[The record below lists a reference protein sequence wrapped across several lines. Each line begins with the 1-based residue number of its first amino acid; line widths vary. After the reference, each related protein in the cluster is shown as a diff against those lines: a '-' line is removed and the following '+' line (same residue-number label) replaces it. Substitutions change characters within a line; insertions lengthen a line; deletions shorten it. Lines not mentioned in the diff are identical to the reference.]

1 MYMKIKI
8 YLKDLF
14 SYLKNLSIPKKI
26 LLFFFI
32 LLNLI
37 ELVCSI
43 SALLGL
49 YSNDYSPFN
58 RIYSTDIFDY
68 LLDYRVYYSAFVSF
82 TYFLIT
88 ILLKKFN
95 YFNCIIIALLLSM
108 HPIVSL
114 FIGWFPMIME
124 DIFG

>member
-1 MYMKIKI
+1 MKIKI

-14 SYLKNLSIPKKI
+14 SYLKNLSIPKKF

-95 YFNCIIIALLLSM
+95 YFNCIIITLLLSM

>member
-1 MYMKIKI
+1 MKIKI

-14 SYLKNLSIPKKI
+14 SYLKNLSIPKKF

-32 LLNLI
+32 FLNLI

>member
-1 MYMKIKI
+1 MKIKI

-58 RIYSTDIFDY
+58 KIYSTDIFDY

>member
-1 MYMKIKI
+1 MKIKI

-14 SYLKNLSIPKKI
+14 SYLKNLSIPKKF

-95 YFNCIIIALLLSM
+95 YLNCIIIALLLSM

>member
-1 MYMKIKI
+1 MKIKI

-43 SALLGL
+43 SALLDL

>member
-1 MYMKIKI
+1 MKIKL

-14 SYLKNLSIPKKI
+14 SYLKNLSIPKKF

>member
-1 MYMKIKI
+1 MKIKI

>member
-1 MYMKIKI
+1 MKIKI

-14 SYLKNLSIPKKI
+14 SYLKNLRIPKKI

>member
-1 MYMKIKI
+1 MKIKI

-88 ILLKKFN
+88 ILMKKFN

>member
-1 MYMKIKI
+1 MKIKI

-88 ILLKKFN
+88 IVLKKFN

>member
-1 MYMKIKI
+1 MRIKI

>member
-1 MYMKIKI
+1 MKIKI

-58 RIYSTDIFDY
+58 RIYSTDLFDY

>member
-1 MYMKIKI
+1 MKIKI

-14 SYLKNLSIPKKI
+14 SYLKNLSIPKKF

>member
-1 MYMKIKI
+1 MKIKI

-88 ILLKKFN
+88 ILLKKLN
-95 YFNCIIIALLLSM
+95 YLNCIIIALLLSM

>member
-1 MYMKIKI
+1 MKIKI

-26 LLFFFI
+26 LLFLFI

>member
-1 MYMKIKI
+1 MKIKI

-88 ILLKKFN
+88 ILMNKFN
-95 YFNCIIIALLLSM
+95 YLNCIIIALLLSM

>member
-1 MYMKIKI
+1 MKIKI

-95 YFNCIIIALLLSM
+95 YFNYIIIALLLSM

>member
-1 MYMKIKI
+1 MKIKI

-88 ILLKKFN
+88 TLLKKFN

>member
-1 MYMKIKI
+1 MKIKI

-14 SYLKNLSIPKKI
+14 SYLKNLSIQKKI

>member
-1 MYMKIKI
+1 MKIKI

-14 SYLKNLSIPKKI
+14 SYLKNLSIPKKF
-26 LLFFFI
+26 LLFFYI

>member
-1 MYMKIKI
+1 MKIKI

-32 LLNLI
+32 LLNSI

-95 YFNCIIIALLLSM
+95 YLNCIIIALLLSM

>member
-1 MYMKIKI
+1 MKIKI

-95 YFNCIIIALLLSM
+95 YFNCIIIIALLLSM

>member
-1 MYMKIKI
+1 MKIKI

-43 SALLGL
+43 SALLVL

>member
-1 MYMKIKI
+1 MKIKI

-95 YFNCIIIALLLSM
+95 YLNCIIIALLLSM

>member
-1 MYMKIKI
+1 MKIKI

-14 SYLKNLSIPKKI
+14 SYLKNLSITKKF

>member
-1 MYMKIKI
+1 MKIKI

-43 SALLGL
+43 RALLGL

-95 YFNCIIIALLLSM
+95 YLNCIIIALLLSM

>member
-1 MYMKIKI
+1 MKIKI

-68 LLDYRVYYSAFVSF
+68 LLDYRLYYSAFVSF

>member
-1 MYMKIKI
+1 MKIKI

-58 RIYSTDIFDY
+58 RTDIFDY

>member
-1 MYMKIKI
+1 MKIKI

-95 YFNCIIIALLLSM
+95 YFNCIIHLDVYQNNYQKNCKF
-108 HPIVSL
+108 H
-114 FIGWFPMIME
+114 
-124 DIFG
+124 

>member
-1 MYMKIKI
+1 MKIKI

-124 DIFG
+124 DIFGW

>member
-1 MYMKIKI
+1 MKIKI

-108 HPIVSL
+108 HQIVSL

>member
-1 MYMKIKI
+1 MKIKI

-58 RIYSTDIFDY
+58 GIYSTDIFDY

>member
-1 MYMKIKI
+1 MKIKI

-14 SYLKNLSIPKKI
+14 SYLKNLSIPKKF

-95 YFNCIIIALLLSM
+95 YFNCIIIIALLLSM

>member
-1 MYMKIKI
+1 MKIKI

-124 DIFG
+124 DILG

>member
-1 MYMKIKI
+1 MKIKI

-14 SYLKNLSIPKKI
+14 SYLKNLIIPKKI

-124 DIFG
+124 DIFV

>member
-1 MYMKIKI
+1 MKIKI
-8 YLKDLF
+8 YLKYLF

>member
-1 MYMKIKI
+1 MKIKI

-14 SYLKNLSIPKKI
+14 SYLKNLSIPKKF
-26 LLFFFI
+26 LFFFFI